1 MSKRWSTLASFYFTA
16 CKHITNAHAR
26 STGKTAIATGANC
39 APARSNDF
47 ERSIRRG
54 PTCACKRNKGT
65 HVRNSEHAPHINYVC
80 KRQRTTC
87 NLPTHRRRDADSA
100 ICTNGAELACSRA
113 VSAALAPCLML
124 RRPPSA
130 TSEDSAHA
138 SRRDAKC
145 AVTNLGRLHLR
156 SPRQRCQPVH
166 FNLLLHG
173 SR

>member
-1 MSKRWSTLASFYFTA
+1 MQQIIQKRTSSSTTGSNMGLMCNKHAHGRIAQVGPIAARACKPVRKRWSTPASSFYLTA

-100 ICTNGAELACSRA
+100 IGTKCKPSR
-113 VSAALAPCLML
+113 PRHP
-124 RRPPSA
+124 RRASTLSPARRTQFA
-130 TSEDSAHA
+130 T
-138 SRRDAKC
+138 
-145 AVTNLGRLHLR
+145 
-156 SPRQRCQPVH
+156 
-166 FNLLLHG
+166 
-173 SR
+173 